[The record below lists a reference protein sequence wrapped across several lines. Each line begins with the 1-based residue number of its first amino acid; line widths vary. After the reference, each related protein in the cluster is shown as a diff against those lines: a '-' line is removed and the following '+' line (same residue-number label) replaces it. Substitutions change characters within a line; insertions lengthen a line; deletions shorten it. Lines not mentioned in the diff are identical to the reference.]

1 MKTNKSPLRFFQEHQ
16 TISSVLAI
24 IISVMT
30 LNSWMTADIRADT
43 RETNKR
49 IDALF
54 QFVLTKEVKK

>member
-1 MKTNKSPLRFFQEHQ
+1 MKNTIKNMFLEHQ
-16 TISSVLAI
+16 TIASILAI

-54 QFVLTKEVKK
+54 QYVLTKGVK